1 VDQPGYV
8 DLHWVLISTILS
20 SLSTPIYST
29 EAAQFYPQARLI
41 NREQYFVQNF
51 ILQGMFVPAIK
62 GQGTEEQQKKWL
74 PLAYRFQIIGCYAQ
88 TELGH
93 GSNVQGLETTAT
105 FDPKTDEFVIHSP
118 TLTSSKWWPGGLGK
132 ASTHAVVYARL
143 ITEGK
148 DYGIHGFIVQ
158 LRSLEDHSPLP
169 GVTLGDIGGKFGS
182 GAYNS
187 MDNGVLRFDHVRIP
201 RDQMLMRFVH
211 WVIMF
216 CSGTC
221 QIHSDTLM

>member
-1 VDQPGYV
+1 
-8 DLHWVLISTILS
+8 
-20 SLSTPIYST
+20 
-29 EAAQFYPQARLI
+29 
-41 NREQYFVQNF
+41 
-51 ILQGMFVPAIK
+51 M
-62 GQGTEEQQKKWL
+62 
-74 PLAYRFQIIGCYAQ
+74 
-88 TELGH
+88 
-93 GSNVQGLETTAT
+93 
-105 FDPKTDEFVIHSP
+105 
-118 TLTSSKWWPGGLGK
+118 GK

-148 DYGIHGFIVQ
+148 DYGIHGSVLLLGNAFLDAVLSSFVTYGITHVGVPGFIVQ

-211 WVIMF
+211 LDHHTPFCHFIPLFFVLAFLKFDLLYSCFLGFHKLQGRGNMF
-216 CSGTC
+216 IQMSQSSCFMG
-221 QIHSDTLM
+221 QWFLFARQ

>member
-1 VDQPGYV
+1 
-8 DLHWVLISTILS
+8 
-20 SLSTPIYST
+20 
-29 EAAQFYPQARLI
+29 
-41 NREQYFVQNF
+41 
-51 ILQGMFVPAIK
+51 M
-62 GQGTEEQQKKWL
+62 
-74 PLAYRFQIIGCYAQ
+74 
-88 TELGH
+88 
-93 GSNVQGLETTAT
+93 
-105 FDPKTDEFVIHSP
+105 
-118 TLTSSKWWPGGLGK
+118 
-132 ASTHAVVYARL
+132 
-143 ITEGK
+143 
-148 DYGIHGFIVQ
+148 Q